1 MESRTSLDVPVPACG
16 GELGGARATG
26 GICAG
31 TSCKCST
38 SAGRCF
44 ALTRQPVPAPAPAPL
59 CGTVQRARRPES
71 ADPGTQRRAR
81 AKDGHQGERCAPL
94 SCCVNASTR
103 LLRHRA
109 GCGAGKPPLRPRVR
123 AARSE
128 RLANPVCRCA
138 GSFGSTS
145 SSLRLGGRARAP
157 AGGSHRSRKFASC
170 GDPGHDRIAN
180 SRRDAKSHG
189 GRE

>member
-31 TSCKCST
+31 TCCKCST

-59 CGTVQRARRPES
+59 CGTVQRAGRPES
-71 ADPGTQRRAR
+71 AGPSTRRRAR
-81 AKDGHQGERCAPL
+81 ARDGHQGERCAPL
-94 SCCVNASTR
+94 TCCVGVSPR
-103 LLRHRA
+103 LPCHGA
-109 GCGAGKPPLRPRVR
+109 GSGAGKPPLRPRVG
-123 AARSE
+123 AARC
-128 RLANPVCRCA
+128 RLAAPPRRCVGA
-138 GSFGSTS
+138 PGCTW
-145 SSLRLGGRARAP
+145 RRVGGRAQRARH
-157 AGGSHRSRKFASC
+157 GRCWCRKFASC
-170 GDPGHDRIAN
+170 GDPGHDRIAKN
-180 SRRDAKSHG
+180 TRDAKSHG